1 MPWSR
6 YQPHGFILS
15 YRYIPVNRIRRF
27 YGMFVWM
34 WRAAFCI
41 SFETHRS
48 LCIDSSFCNLPYVSI
63 EAFCPRFTPVF
74 FPLSGKKRRLAASC
88 VSIPPGRDRHSCV
101 LAVLFGYLPL
111 WVHFGFVRLFV
122 AISTGLPGMRGTE
135 NGGRGWRRGL
145 CASLHNR
152 IGIVSFSAGRTLGLN
167 VEAAQ
172 RPPQT
177 APKSLRLSGLS
188 SRCGGVVLVW
198 IRCAVTRVHGK
209 T

>member
-63 EAFCPRFTPVF
+63 EAFCRRFTPVF
-74 FPLSGKKRRLAASC
+74 FPLSGKKRRLAISC
-88 VSIPPGRDRHSCV
+88 VPVPPGRDRHSCV

-111 WVHFGFVRLFV
+111 WVHFGFVRSFV
-122 AISTGLPGMRGTE
+122 AISTGLPGTRGTE
-135 NGGRGWRRGL
+135 SAARCGCVLREP
-145 CASLHNR
+145 
-152 IGIVSFSAGRTLGLN
+152 IGFAALSAGRTLGLN

-188 SRCGGVVLVW
+188 SGAGRVAK
-198 IRCAVTRVHGK
+198 CALRGALP
-209 T
+209 

>member
-41 SFETHRS
+41 PFETCTS
-48 LCIDSSFCNLPYVSI
+48 CSVSI
-63 EAFCPRFTPVF
+63 EAFCVISRLLFDAERQT
-74 FPLSGKKRRLAASC
+74 GRLAVSC
-88 VSIPPGRDRHSCV
+88 VPIPPGRDRHLCV
-101 LAVLFGYLPL
+101 LAALFGYLPL

-145 CASLHNR
+145 CASLRNR
-152 IGIVSFSAGRTLGLN
+152 IGLVSFSAGSTLGL
-167 VEAAQ
+167 
-172 RPPQT
+172 R
-177 APKSLRLSGLS
+177 APDCAKESSTLWTLFRGWPSGKV
-188 SRCGGVVLVW
+188 RFALVR
-198 IRCAVTRVHGK
+198 IRAVARVHGK